1 MAWLPAEALFT
12 QNQKLIIM
20 KKLTYLFM
28 LAFLSALAPAMAQT
42 NETGVFHGAQPTKD
56 RYRAVYQLNTA
67 DTAVIRHALANIQ
80 NALNDPRLKGK
91 LEVELVVYGGAVA
104 TYRKDKPY
112 FEKEVTSLQKQGVIM
127 AMCENTMRIRKIS
140 RDELFPIISYVPTA
154 NGELIIREQ
163 EGWAIIRP

>member
-1 MAWLPAEALFT
+1 
-12 QNQKLIIM
+12 M
-20 KKLTYLFM
+20 KKFTYLFI
-28 LAFLSALAPAMAQT
+28 LTLLSAVVSATAQT
-42 NETGVFHGAQPTKD
+42 NDAGAFHGAQPTKD

-67 DTAVIRHALANIQ
+67 DTNVIRHALANIQ

-91 LEVELVVYGGAVA
+91 LDVELVVYSGAVA
-104 TYRKDKPY
+104 AYRKDKPY

-127 AMCENTMRIRKIS
+127 AMCENTMKMRKIS
-140 RDELFPIISYVPTA
+140 RDELFPIVSYVPTA